1 MKLIHNSTQG
11 RYARCT
17 VMLSFLYL
25 TRDVLKSVVHWNNY
39 VISLYM
45 MVADIVEIHMKNK
58 VIQVQSYM
66 LTSNVFN

>member
-1 MKLIHNSTQG
+1 MLHLVVT
-11 RYARCT
+11 CVDMV

-58 VIQVQSYM
+58 VTQVQSYM